1 MWANDVL
8 RQAQSNPP
16 WPPGTIVT
24 DSVLAQY
31 ADWKQV
37 ADDYVLPRDLT
48 LEKLAKRQQINA
60 AKDAEESASPFVY
73 LDRPFDYDPI
83 SRERLNVAIQLA
95 QSLKIAGIPGT
106 QKVTDWKLY
115 DNTLIELTVDMLCNM
130 PQAFA
135 EKSTT
140 LHQKAWT
147 LKTQVDAVTTL
158 EEIDAIAWEV
168 DKCRRKIAE
177 MRSRYTIS
185 R

>member
-1 MWANDVL
+1 MKWANETT
-8 RQAQSNPP
+8 REIWSNPP
-16 WPPGTIVT
+16 WPAGTIVT
-24 DSVLAQY
+24 PEVLAQY

-37 ADDYVLPRDLT
+37 ADDYVFPRDLT

-60 AKDAEESASPFVY
+60 AKDADESASPFIY

-95 QSLKIAGIPGT
+95 QSLKLAGLPGT

-115 DNTLIELTVDMLCNM
+115 DNTLIEMTVDMLCNM

-135 EKSTT
+135 AKSAE

-147 LKTQVDAVTTL
+147 LKAQVDAATTI
-158 EEIDAIAWEV
+158 EEVDAITW
-168 DKCRRKIAE
+168 
-177 MRSRYTIS
+177 
-185 R
+185 

>member
-1 MWANDVL
+1 MWANETT

-24 DSVLAQY
+24 PEVLAQY

-37 ADDYVLPRDLT
+37 ADNYELPRDLT

-60 AKDAEESASPFVY
+60 AKDADESASPFVY
-73 LDRPFDYDPI
+73 LDRPFDYDTI

-115 DNTLIELTVDMLCNM
+115 DNTLIELTVDMLCSM

-135 EKSTT
+135 EKSAM
-140 LHQKAWT
+140 LHQKAWL
-147 LKTQVDAVTTL
+147 LKGQIESANTL
-158 EEIDAIAWEV
+158 EDLDKINWE
-168 DKCRRKIAE
+168 
-177 MRSRYTIS
+177 
-185 R
+185 